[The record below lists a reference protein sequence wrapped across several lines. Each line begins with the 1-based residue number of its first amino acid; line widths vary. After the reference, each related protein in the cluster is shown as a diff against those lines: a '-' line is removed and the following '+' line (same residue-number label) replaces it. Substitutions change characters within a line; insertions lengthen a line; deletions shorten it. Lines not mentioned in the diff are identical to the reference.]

1 VFSFTIAEF
10 ILVSLGFVSSTD
22 ISSFISN
29 GLGSDRTSSYVSG
42 NYIINRGFGA
52 SGSIVIGGILNVVC
66 LAFIFPSSAF
76 SYKKRVYDKLLLIM
90 GCTSVVLSMSK
101 TAWLLL
107 MITIVMMSIKLKSK
121 LWTLLIASMFIFL
134 IIYSYLTVDWLR
146 GTINGTLVKTIPL
159 YVMSLIELI
168 NHSSFWQLLFGWGY
182 AVDPTG
188 AKAIGFIYNSSTS
201 LTVGNEV
208 FFVSILKQFGLIGI
222 AIYFVGFIYMPYI
235 AFFNKNSDFI
245 KQGAA
250 LALLIAGLSSI
261 HYNAI
266 FRDGVNI
273 LACISLFYLASTD
286 NFRCMKLHKLSI
298 N

>member
-1 VFSFTIAEF
+1 MTHTKLNKKSEFEINIAINPLIIFLSKLILIIVIFNVWIKSFFNLSPGTIYVLYKDIIIFFLLSILAISFLVRCKNIHLNKIDFFVSMFILYALFELVWTYYNTDSFIIGLVQFRLYFMIYALYLFFRYFSEIIDNFRFTYWVYIRTISFVVFSFTIAEF

-121 LWTLLIASMFIFL
+121 LWTLL
-134 IIYSYLTVDWLR
+134 
-146 GTINGTLVKTIPL
+146 
-159 YVMSLIELI
+159 
-168 NHSSFWQLLFGWGY
+168 
-182 AVDPTG
+182 
-188 AKAIGFIYNSSTS
+188 NSSD
-201 LTVGNEV
+201 
-208 FFVSILKQFGLIGI
+208 K
-222 AIYFVGFIYMPYI
+222 
-235 AFFNKNSDFI
+235 
-245 KQGAA
+245 
-250 LALLIAGLSSI
+250 
-261 HYNAI
+261 
-266 FRDGVNI
+266 
-273 LACISLFYLASTD
+273 CITQ
-286 NFRCMKLHKLSI
+286 
-298 N
+298 